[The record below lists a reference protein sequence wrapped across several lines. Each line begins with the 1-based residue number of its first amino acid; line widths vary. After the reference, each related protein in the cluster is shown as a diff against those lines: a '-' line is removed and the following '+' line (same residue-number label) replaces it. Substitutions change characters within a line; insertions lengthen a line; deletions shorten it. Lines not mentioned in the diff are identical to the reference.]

1 MKSRIE
7 REFLTVRKMIE
18 LYCHLNHNPIKLC
31 EECAYLINYADKKLS
46 KCPFSDNK
54 PACNQC
60 TVHCY
65 RHEERNRIKEI
76 MRFSGP
82 RMIYRHPYLAIMH
95 IIDKKMKTNINKLS
109 ELSLLLKN
117 NTDTTKDS

>member
-18 LYCHLNHNPIKLC
+18 LYCRLNHNKDSVC

-46 KCPFSDNK
+46 KCPFSESK

-82 RMIYRHPYLAIMH
+82 RMIYTHPYLAIMH
-95 IIDKKMKTNINKLS
+95 IIDKKRKTNINKLS
-109 ELSLLLKN
+109 ELSALLKRN
-117 NTDTTKDS
+117 AKSSNDS

>member
-1 MKSRIE
+1 
-7 REFLTVRKMIE
+7 MIE
-18 LYCHLNHNPIKLC
+18 LYCRLNHNQGKVC
-31 EECAYLINYADKKLS
+31 DECTYLINYADRKLS

-95 IIDKKMKTNINKLS
+95 IIDKRRKTNINKLS
-109 ELSLLLKN
+109 ELSALLQN
-117 NTDTTKDS
+117 DTATTKNE